1 MEEEK
6 KTPEREEEQALP
18 VQELP
23 TDIPAEVR
31 QKLAED
37 LNEQATEDLKQD
49 VREAEKEEANDEEVK
64 ANPEMLTKSRLLKL
78 LVKKQYV
85 KLREVT
91 EEEQPADLAELLE
104 ELDENN
110 RLVVFRLLKKDVA
123 TEAFAYMSDEARD
136 DLVNA
141 FSDVEL
147 VSAIED
153 MSLDDA
159 ADLLEDMPAGVVKR
173 VLEKSSRQTRESL
186 NKLLNYPESSAG
198 SLMTPEYVRL
208 RQEMTVG
215 DAFAAIRKQGENAE
229 TVYTCYVVERNR
241 LLGVVSAR
249 SLLLSDPS
257 TPIVDIMDDN
267 VVTVKVTDDQEYV
280 AREMQRYD
288 FTAMP
293 VLDNEGMFVGIITI
307 DDAIDVL
314 TDEST
319 EDMQKM
325 AAILP
330 DDDATT
336 YFGTSVWTHAK
347 QRIPWLLILMLS
359 ATFTGM
365 VTTHYEEAFVS
376 LPLLVSFMPMLMDT
390 AGNCGNQISTLM
402 VRGLALGEV
411 EPSDFLKVLGKELR
425 VSAIVGA
432 VLGLVNGLRI
442 YLMYTYLYAGQYDN
456 VIGYAVVVSVS
467 LFFSVSQRV
476 AVLQRHP
483 RKAGGRYAAAGR
495 QEAGRRPGH
504 HGDPLHH
511 HHRGRLQLDPLLPDR
526 TGCLPRHD
534 VNTQKRPCSGNAE
547 RGRSVSQIQQGPRLA
562 LAATPEGV
570 LLFGVLLWCEEESC
584 ARGGCGPAPL

>member
-1 MEEEK
+1 MDPDHSRRRWNDAAGIPRKQLRSPFWALNSGVSAVRLPQKGRSFVRADGQCGAGVRQAARFALMFVSSPDRKRGGTKWK
-6 KTPEREEEQALP
+6 KKKSCSGREEEHPLP

-198 SLMTPEYVRL
+198 SLMTPN
-208 RQEMTVG
+208 M
-215 DAFAAIRKQGENAE
+215 
-229 TVYTCYVVERNR
+229 
-241 LLGVVSAR
+241 
-249 SLLLSDPS
+249 
-257 TPIVDIMDDN
+257 
-267 VVTVKVTDDQEYV
+267 
-280 AREMQRYD
+280 
-288 FTAMP
+288 
-293 VLDNEGMFVGIITI
+293 
-307 DDAIDVL
+307 
-314 TDEST
+314 
-319 EDMQKM
+319 
-325 AAILP
+325 
-330 DDDATT
+330 
-336 YFGTSVWTHAK
+336 SV
-347 QRIPWLLILMLS
+347 
-359 ATFTGM
+359 
-365 VTTHYEEAFVS
+365 
-376 LPLLVSFMPMLMDT
+376 
-390 AGNCGNQISTLM
+390 CGKI
-402 VRGLALGEV
+402 
-411 EPSDFLKVLGKELR
+411 
-425 VSAIVGA
+425 
-432 VLGLVNGLRI
+432 
-442 YLMYTYLYAGQYDN
+442 
-456 VIGYAVVVSVS
+456 
-467 LFFSVSQRV
+467 
-476 AVLQRHP
+476 
-483 RKAGGRYAAAGR
+483 
-495 QEAGRRPGH
+495 
-504 HGDPLHH
+504 
-511 HHRGRLQLDPLLPDR
+511 
-526 TGCLPRHD
+526 
-534 VNTQKRPCSGNAE
+534 
-547 RGRSVSQIQQGPRLA
+547 
-562 LAATPEGV
+562 
-570 LLFGVLLWCEEESC
+570 
-584 ARGGCGPAPL
+584 

>member
-6 KTPEREEEQALP
+6 KTSEREEEQALP

-208 RQEMTVG
+208 RQEMTVS

-267 VVTVKVTDDQEYV
+267 VS
-280 AREMQRYD
+280 
-288 FTAMP
+288 P
-293 VLDNEGMFVGIITI
+293 
-307 DDAIDVL
+307 
-314 TDEST
+314 
-319 EDMQKM
+319 
-325 AAILP
+325 
-330 DDDATT
+330 
-336 YFGTSVWTHAK
+336 
-347 QRIPWLLILMLS
+347 
-359 ATFTGM
+359 
-365 VTTHYEEAFVS
+365 
-376 LPLLVSFMPMLMDT
+376 
-390 AGNCGNQISTLM
+390 
-402 VRGLALGEV
+402 
-411 EPSDFLKVLGKELR
+411 
-425 VSAIVGA
+425 
-432 VLGLVNGLRI
+432 
-442 YLMYTYLYAGQYDN
+442 
-456 VIGYAVVVSVS
+456 
-467 LFFSVSQRV
+467 
-476 AVLQRHP
+476 
-483 RKAGGRYAAAGR
+483 
-495 QEAGRRPGH
+495 
-504 HGDPLHH
+504 
-511 HHRGRLQLDPLLPDR
+511 
-526 TGCLPRHD
+526 
-534 VNTQKRPCSGNAE
+534 
-547 RGRSVSQIQQGPRLA
+547 
-562 LAATPEGV
+562 
-570 LLFGVLLWCEEESC
+570 
-584 ARGGCGPAPL
+584 

>member
-1 MEEEK
+1 MEEK
-6 KTPEREEEQALP
+6 KKAVPEGEASLP

-37 LNEQATEDLKQD
+37 LNEEATEDLKQD
-49 VREAEKEEANDEEVK
+49 IREAEKEEANDEEVK
-64 ANPEMLTKSRLLKL
+64 ADPEMLTKSRLLKL

-110 RLVVFRLLKKDVA
+110 RLVVFRLLKKEVA

-147 VSAIED
+147 VSAIEE

-173 VLEKSSRQTRESL
+173 VLEKSSKQTRESL

-208 RQEMTVG
+208 RKDMTVN
-215 DAFAAIRKQGENAE
+215 DAFGAIRTQGENAE

-249 SLLLSDPS
+249 SLLLAEPK
-257 TPIVDIMDDN
+257 TPVTEIMDDN

-293 VLDNEGMFVGIITI
+293 VLDNEGPPYFSNGTTMGSLKAFQHSPCRMLKNVTPRIFS
-307 DDAIDVL
+307 
-314 TDEST
+314 ST
-319 EDMQKM
+319 
-325 AAILP
+325 
-330 DDDATT
+330 
-336 YFGTSVWTHAK
+336 
-347 QRIPWLLILMLS
+347 R
-359 ATFTGM
+359 
-365 VTTHYEEAFVS
+365 S
-376 LPLLVSFMPMLMDT
+376 LPIHSIYSLDT
-390 AGNCGNQISTLM
+390 SK
-402 VRGLALGEV
+402 
-411 EPSDFLKVLGKELR
+411 PSLD
-425 VSAIVGA
+425 
-432 VLGLVNGLRI
+432 
-442 YLMYTYLYAGQYDN
+442 T
-456 VIGYAVVVSVS
+456 
-467 LFFSVSQRV
+467 
-476 AVLQRHP
+476 
-483 RKAGGRYAAAGR
+483 
-495 QEAGRRPGH
+495 RRC
-504 HGDPLHH
+504 
-511 HHRGRLQLDPLLPDR
+511 
-526 TGCLPRHD
+526 CL
-534 VNTQKRPCSGNAE
+534 S
-547 RGRSVSQIQQGPRLA
+547 
-562 LAATPEGV
+562 
-570 LLFGVLLWCEEESC
+570 
-584 ARGGCGPAPL
+584 